1 MNGAADPSGLISLGA
16 VFTLLFV
23 TLGPLKILGPY
34 ALQTQALSAIELRG
48 IAVRAFVL
56 ATVSVVAGGFVGQ
69 YLLQSWSIPVSG
81 MEIAGGIIFLLVGLS
96 AVLEQY
102 HAGHAAPAA
111 LPPAPMAAAMRITFP
126 VVVTPYGIAALI
138 VLLANSPTQERTLSI
153 LAILLGIMLLNLL
166 ALLFVRRIMAG
177 LMLMVLQVLG
187 AVLGVLQVAL
197 AVQMIL
203 RGLHGSRV
211 LSS

>member
-81 MEIAGGIIFLLVGLS
+81 MKYADQTQRDFDALRKAAKTGRIA
-96 AVLEQY
+96 
-102 HAGHAAPAA
+102 
-111 LPPAPMAAAMRITFP
+111 
-126 VVVTPYGIAALI
+126 VVR
-138 VLLANSPTQERTLSI
+138 NS
-153 LAILLGIMLLNLL
+153 
-166 ALLFVRRIMAG
+166 
-177 LMLMVLQVLG
+177 
-187 AVLGVLQVAL
+187 
-197 AVQMIL
+197 
-203 RGLHGSRV
+203 
-211 LSS
+211 